1 MGCGPSRRASSVD
14 NLKDSRHVM
23 RRASSLDNLNDSRH
37 VMQIR
42 DMKLLQKQGQFDSE
56 TIAPPAFKPR
66 AENIMLKPKAIS
78 TNTHKDIDTN
88 PAVAAPSS
96 TTKKMVD
103 DVDSS
108 DSIAFFLNIKDENN
122 KGIKYD
128 KVGGERNEDVGERR
142 DQMDG
147 LMDRWIDGWIFK

>member
-42 DMKLLQKQGQFDSE
+42 DMKLLQKQGHFDSE

-88 PAVAAPSS
+88 PAVAAPS
-96 TTKKMVD
+96 
-103 DVDSS
+103 DSV
-108 DSIAFFLNIKDENN
+108 AFFLNIKDENN
-122 KGIKYD
+122 KGIRYD

>member
-66 AENIMLKPKAIS
+66 AENIMLTPKAIS

-88 PAVAAPSS
+88 PAVA
-96 TTKKMVD
+96 
-103 DVDSS
+103 DSS
-108 DSIAFFLNIKDENN
+108 DSVAFFLNIKIENN

-128 KVGGERNEDVGERR
+128 KVGRERR
-142 DQMDG
+142 T
-147 LMDRWIDGWIFK
+147 